1 MEGLFVQAAEELHSQ
16 RVDGLGKDSVSGRP
30 YRNGNVMYEVGL
42 ALACRHSSE
51 VLLVRDDHDAFLFD
65 VSTIPHTTINF
76 ANKSVA
82 IDALRRGAPFA
93 PLVAEGVTVLPV
105 ILIPLLGGN
114 AIPSNEP
121 EMPMVSPPFR
131 SPSGPG

>member
-82 IDALRRGAPFA
+82 
-93 PLVAEGVTVLPV
+93 EGVTVLPV